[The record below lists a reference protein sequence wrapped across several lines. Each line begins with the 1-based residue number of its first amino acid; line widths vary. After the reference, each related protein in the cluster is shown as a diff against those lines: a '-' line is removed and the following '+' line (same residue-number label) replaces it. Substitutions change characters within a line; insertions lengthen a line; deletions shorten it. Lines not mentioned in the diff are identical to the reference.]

1 MCVWAALA
9 LVAGLAAPPALAERP
24 VVGQPAPNFEITT
37 PNGRKLTLSDFKGQV
52 VVLNFWATW
61 CAACR
66 YELPLLDAYYQGFG
80 SMGLRVFAVNTEESL
95 PLSQIRPAVAGLKI
109 PVIRHLTGPY
119 RSLGALP
126 TNYVID
132 RAGVLRY
139 AKAAVFTE
147 DVMNSVLGPMM
158 REPVALRAPAVGAS
172 RAN

>member
-1 MCVWAALA
+1 VCVWAALA
-9 LVAGLAAPPALAERP
+9 LVAVLAAQPARAERP

-37 PNGRKLTLSDFKGQV
+37 VDGRKLSLSDLKGEV

-80 SMGLRVFAVNTEESL
+80 PMGLRVFAVNTEESL
-95 PLSQIRPAVAGLKI
+95 PLSQLRPVVAGLKI

-147 DVMNSVLGPMM
+147 DVMNSVLGPLM
-158 REPVALRAPAVGAS
+158 RQPMAAGAPAIGAA